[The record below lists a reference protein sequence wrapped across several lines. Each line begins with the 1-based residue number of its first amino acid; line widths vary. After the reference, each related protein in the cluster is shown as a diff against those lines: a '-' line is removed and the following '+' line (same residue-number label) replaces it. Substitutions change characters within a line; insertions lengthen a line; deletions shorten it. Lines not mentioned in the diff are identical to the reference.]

1 MVDVEQRLRPGT
13 ATADVPDTPASTWR
27 NPLHPWGAEG
37 AEEEI
42 PSNPHRDPRE
52 VWVRTRESKAPLLPV
67 GRLRYYHKWPGHG
80 GRLWQR
86 MRYWPTRRRVLH
98 IRGEYNP
105 KTLRREKTI
114 VDKRPIWWVLGLVA
128 LLLAPAVMPADFQNT
143 LMTAG
148 ATFGIYAA
156 INLCWMLIIGTA
168 GIYSLASYAV
178 VGAAAFGTAWLSI
191 HMGLPWWTLPLVG
204 SAIGLVFG
212 LIIAIPAIRLDGF
225 YYALLTIGL
234 NELCRV
240 YTLQSKQFGS
250 STGGLYGAD
259 TYIPQ
264 SWSQESQSL
273 LAYYACFALMVAA
286 LILYRFVDG
295 RRLGRILKMA
305 PEKREAFAEATGV
318 NFRRARIWVFIISSI
333 GLGFIGG
340 FYTAHYRGVSFSIFS
355 FDTVLLGLAMLVIGG
370 IGRAEG
376 AVVGTAI
383 VIFLDKVLIATG
395 PIRLILIGLIML
407 GVVLFL
413 KGGLFGIKAQFGAWR
428 DKKKSERRS
437 RRAEKGGEM
446 LPEEAT
452 ETKDK
457 DLIYWRRY
465 DKMQRDY
472 LKSLISPE
480 IIEEHRKSPLGQHS
494 EPLERLLLYFR
505 RAPLADKYA
514 ITVVKPFQAYRIVA
528 LSGQRG
534 VAPRIVEDKVYPTQ
548 DEAYHGVFLRRVQ
561 DLLET

>member
-1 MVDVEQRLRPGT
+1 MTDSR
-13 ATADVPDTPASTWR
+13 WR
-27 NPLHPWGAEG
+27 NPLYVWGVEG
-37 AEEEI
+37 VVEEL
-42 PSNPHRDPRE
+42 PTNPPRKPQE
-52 VWVRTRESKAPLLPV
+52 SWDQTRESKVRLLPV
-67 GRLRYYHKWPGHG
+67 GRLRYYYKWPGHG
-80 GRLWQR
+80 DHLWKR
-86 MRYWPTRRRVLH
+86 MRYWPTRRRLLN

-114 VDKRPIWWVLGLVA
+114 VDKRPIWWVLGLFAFVIA
-128 LLLAPAVMPADFQNT
+128 PLFMPLDLQSTLL
-143 LMTAG
+143 TAG

-191 HMGLPWWTLPLVG
+191 KLGLPWWMLPFIG

-212 LIIAIPAIRLDGF
+212 LIIAIPATRLDGF

-250 STGGLYGAD
+250 ATGGLYGAD

-264 SWSQESQSL
+264 DWAQLHQSL
-273 LAYYACFALMVAA
+273 LAYYACFVLMLMALG
-286 LILYRFVDG
+286 LYRFIDG
-295 RRLGRILKMA
+295 RRLGRLLRMA

-318 NFRRARIWVFIISSI
+318 NYRRARIGVFIISSI

-340 FYTAHYRGVSFSIFS
+340 FYTAHFRGVSFSIFS

-370 IGRAEG
+370 IGRSEG

-383 VIFLDKVLIATG
+383 VVFLDKVLISLG

-407 GVVLFL
+407 LVVLFL
-413 KGGLFGIKAQFGAWR
+413 RGGIFGIKPQFRAWR

-437 RRAEKGGEM
+437 TRAEKGGEM

-452 ETKDK
+452 ETQDK
-457 DLIYWRRY
+457 DLVYWRRY

-472 LKSLISPE
+472 LKTLVTPE
-480 IIEEHRKSPLGQHS
+480 VIDEHKRSPLGQHS
-494 EPLERLLLYFR
+494 EALERLLLYFR
-505 RAPLADKYA
+505 RQPQVDKYA
-514 ITVVKPFQAYRIVA
+514 IEAVEPFKAYRIVA
-528 LSGQRG
+528 LSGHRG
-534 VAPRIVEDKVYPTQ
+534 VAPRLVEDKIYASQ
-548 DEAYHGVFLRRVQ
+548 EEAYHGVFMRRVQ
-561 DLLET
+561 DLLES

>member
-1 MVDVEQRLRPGT
+1 MAGSV
-13 ATADVPDTPASTWR
+13 WR
-27 NPLHPWGAEG
+27 NPLHVWGVEG
-37 AEEEI
+37 AEEEVPSI
-42 PSNPHRDPRE
+42 PHKSHQD
-52 VWVRTRESKAPLLPV
+52 VWDETKVSKAKMLPV
-67 GRLRYYHKWPGHG
+67 GRLRYYWKWQGHG
-80 GRLWQR
+80 GLTWPRF
-86 MRYWPTRRRVLH
+86 RYWPTRRRGLD
-98 IRGEYNP
+98 IRSVYNP
-105 KTLRREKTI
+105 KTMRLEKTI
-114 VDKRPIWWVLGLVA
+114 ADKRPIWWVLGLLAFV
-128 LLLAPAVMPADFQNT
+128 LAPLVMPAQYQNT

-148 ATFGIYAA
+148 ATFAIYAA

-178 VGAAAFGTAWLSI
+178 VGAAAFGTSYLSI
-191 HMGLPWWTLPLVG
+191 HMGLPWWALPAVG
-204 SAIGLVFG
+204 AGIGLVAG
-212 LIIAIPAIRLDGF
+212 LVIAIPAIRLDGF

-264 SWSQESQSL
+264 HWDQYDQSL
-273 LAYYACFALMVAA
+273 LAYYACFAVMLLGLA
-286 LILYRFVDG
+286 LYRIIDG

-318 NFRRARIWVFIISSI
+318 DFRRARIWVFVISSI

-340 FYTAHYRGVSFSIFS
+340 FYSAHFRGVSFSIFG

-383 VIFLDKVLIATG
+383 VIFLDKVMISTG
-395 PIRLILIGLIML
+395 PLRLIVIGLIML

-413 KGGLFGIKAQFGAWR
+413 KGGLFGVKAQFRAWR

-437 RRAEKGGEM
+437 MRSEKGGEM

-452 ETKDK
+452 ETRDK

-465 DKMQRDY
+465 DKMQRDF
-472 LKSLISPE
+472 LKTLISPE
-480 IIEEHRKSPLGQHS
+480 LIEEHRKKPLGQHS
-494 EPLERLLLYFR
+494 EPLERVLLYFR
-505 RAPLADKYA
+505 RAPQVDKYA
-514 ITVVKPFQAYRIVA
+514 IIAVEPFKAFRIVA

-534 VAPRIVEDKVYPTQ
+534 VAPRIVEDKIYTSQ
-548 DEAYHGVFLRRVQ
+548 EDAYHGVFLRRVQ
-561 DLLET
+561 DLLES